1 MTFRKNKLFKK
12 FVIFSDLD
20 GSLLNSKDYSFEKAK
35 EALHLIKKL
44 NIPLILVSS
53 KTKGEI
59 ENVRKKLKNKD
70 PFVSEN
76 GGGIFIPVNYFKNF
90 RSSDEDKDYFIV
102 KIGEKYENLRSAIR
116 DAKSK
121 GFKIKGFGDM
131 DIKEI
136 MEITNLKKG
145 DAILS
150 KKRYFDEPFLF
161 YGKKEEEKEL
171 IKFFKS
177 KGLKITKGKYYHLM
191 GKSDKGK
198 AVKILIK
205 LYKREWGEVFTIG
218 LGDGLNDFPM
228 LKNVDFPVLIRKDD
242 GKYENIKIKNLIK
255 SKKIGPEGWNEEI
268 LKIIKKFKGV

>member
-177 KGLKITKGKYYHLM
+177 P
-191 GKSDKGK
+191 
-198 AVKILIK
+198 IL
-205 LYKREWGEVFTIG
+205 
-218 LGDGLNDFPM
+218 
-228 LKNVDFPVLIRKDD
+228 
-242 GKYENIKIKNLIK
+242 
-255 SKKIGPEGWNEEI
+255 
-268 LKIIKKFKGV
+268 